1 MDNALLY
8 PLFANV
14 LLTFSVSLL
23 MVRARTNA
31 VKNKQI
37 APSYFKHNRGK
48 APEQILRYSDN
59 YQNQYELPILFYTL
73 IALLLITQIHH
84 TGFTIAAWL
93 FVFTRIVHSYIHI
106 KTNDILHRL
115 KAFVSGFFILL
126 AMWIGFMIHTF
137 TA

>member
-23 MVRARTNA
+23 MVRARMNA
-31 VKNKQI
+31 VKNKHV

-73 IALLLITQIHH
+73 IALLLITQTHH
-84 TGFTIAAWL
+84 TGFTITAWL

-106 KTNDILHRL
+106 KTNNILHRL
-115 KAFVSGFFILL
+115 KAFVSGFVILL